1 VEQKLSRR
9 ARHRTALRAGLLA
22 GVVIVVGAATGLA
35 GWRLSASRPGRASS
49 ELLRLGDGSTVTA
62 LDRASV
68 VRQTTPEPG
77 RVVLE
82 LVRGGA
88 RFEVAHNP
96 RRSFRVEAGDV
107 AIEVVGTRFVVER
120 EDERVRVT
128 VERGRLRVRSRAS
141 GASVELAEGESAWF
155 PSQSPA
161 PPPAR
166 AVAPVPAPAP
176 PPPASAP
183 VPAPA
188 PAPAP
193 APRHPRTWGAYA
205 QDGDFDRAYEAL
217 RREGLGAV
225 ADQPAELLL
234 AADVAR
240 LSRHPAD
247 AVAPLRRLVSGH
259 PHDPRAPLAAFT
271 LGRVLLEELG
281 QPRAAADAFAEAR
294 ALAPEGPLAEDALA
308 REVEAWSRAGDAA
321 QAQKRAQDYEAQYPN
336 GRRRRAVRRYGGL
349 E

>member
-1 VEQKLSRR
+1 
-9 ARHRTALRAGLLA
+9 
-22 GVVIVVGAATGLA
+22 
-35 GWRLSASRPGRASS
+35 
-49 ELLRLGDGSTVTA
+49 
-62 LDRASV
+62 
-68 VRQTTPEPG
+68 
-77 RVVLE
+77 
-82 LVRGGA
+82 GA

-141 GASVELAEGESAWF
+141 GASVELAEGESAWV

-166 AVAPVPAPAP
+166 PRPP
-176 PPPASAP
+176 PPPAGAP

-205 QDGDFDRAYEAL
+205 QDGDFARAYEAL

-247 AVAPLRRLVSGH
+247 AV
-259 PHDPRAPLAAFT
+259 
-271 LGRVLLEELG
+271 
-281 QPRAAADAFAEAR
+281 
-294 ALAPEGPLAEDALA
+294 
-308 REVEAWSRAGDAA
+308 
-321 QAQKRAQDYEAQYPN
+321 
-336 GRRRRAVRRYGGL
+336 
-349 E
+349 